1 MDKIL
6 TKTQVFRPLRKY
18 ELEKDKWITKIDVV
32 CADVYKIM
40 IHNYYPR
47 LICAYKEK
55 SRWIPMDVL
64 TGLAYEGV
72 YRTKTTALQAIE
84 HYLNCQRLSVN
95 FESEEK
101 FLQKYLDENQK
112 IVYNKLVDLCV
123 N

>member
-6 TKTQVFRPLRKY
+6 HNATVFRPLRKY
-18 ELEKDKWITKIDVV
+18 DMEKNRYITVIDEV
-32 CADVYKIM
+32 CADVYKVM
-40 IHNYYPR
+40 VQNYYPR

-64 TGLAYEGV
+64 TGLYHAGV

-84 HYLNCQRLSVN
+84 EYLNSRLSVN
-95 FESEEK
+95 FESEQK
-101 FLQKYLDENQK
+101 FLKKHLDENQK
-112 IVYNKLVDLCV
+112 IVYNKLVDLCE